1 MKKNVFKILLVIL
14 ILVFGIILQ
23 DKSQDYATIV
33 KISNATKE
41 ITEKSENVQVRVTEK
56 YTDGSEKSSETY
68 IKDGVFVTRRIDGK
82 NTPANSFE
90 WSTTNEDVICNSYSE
105 YEFEYDGEVVK
116 GLICTYNHGNGSD
129 TQKVT
134 RMAIGNLLLMYDKDL
149 PVSTGNMNTNIL
161 NMPKIEDI
169 EYGGKNC
176 YALKTEYRTWYVDK
190 ETLRTIAIDCKVFED
205 DSPYFYSFEYDIETP
220 EGIYDEPKIS
230 NSYYDK
236 VEFYEALSLEMS
248 DKRYKNINN
257 KKEKSISGTE
267 LKPGEELIEVVELK
281 DEEILNFLGLTDNEF
296 GLKGFNINSLKM
308 YNKFREK
315 YSGLRELTEEDFEE
329 YYVAIAYQEGAKLKH
344 LQNVSSTRNNAINYI
359 FDTEK
364 SNKDS
369 LVLIV
374 TPLTDDSSKSNFVK
388 NSEKLNI
395 TEDDAIKTVSENV
408 KELNSELVL
417 DTNDYV
423 NVESSQIVRL
433 DNETFA
439 GLDVIKTPVKGKTP
453 MCWRLTVVD
462 GESKRLDAYVDIM
475 TGELIGS
482 ANRK

>member
-1 MKKNVFKILLVIL
+1 MKKNIFRIVLVLIIL
-14 ILVFGIILQ
+14 ILGIVLQ
-23 DKSQDYATIV
+23 EKAQDYTTII

-41 ITEKSENVQVRVTEK
+41 IISNNQNVQIRVTEK
-56 YTDGSEKSSETY
+56 YTNGSEKIAETY

-82 NTPANSFE
+82 NEPANSIQ
-90 WSTTNEDVICNSYSE
+90 WATNKDDVICNSYSE

-116 GLICTYNHGNGSD
+116 GLTCTYNHGNGSE
-129 TQKVT
+129 TQKIT
-134 RMAIGNLLLMYDKDL
+134 RMAMGNLLLMYDRQ
-149 PVSTGNMNTNIL
+149 TMGTNIL

-169 EYGGKNC
+169 EYDGKAC
-176 YALKTEYRTWYVDK
+176 YALKTEYRTWYIEK
-190 ETLRTIAIDCKVFED
+190 ESLKTLAIDCKVFED
-205 DSPYFYSFEYDIETP
+205 DSPYFYAFEYDIEAP
-220 EGIYDEPKIS
+220 EGIYDEPKVS
-230 NSYYDK
+230 NTYYDE
-236 VEFYEALSLEMS
+236 VLFYEVLSNDMS

-257 KKEKSISGTE
+257 KKEKAISGTN

-281 DEEILNFLGLTDNEF
+281 DKEELNFLGLTENEF
-296 GLKGFNINSLKM
+296 GLKGFNIDTLKT

-329 YYVAIAYQEGAKLKH
+329 YYVAIAYKEGTKLKH
-344 LQNVSSTRNNAINYI
+344 IQSVASTKNNKVNYI

-364 SNKDS
+364 SGKES

-374 TPLTDDSSKSNFVK
+374 TPLTDNSSSSIFVK
-388 NSEKLNI
+388 NKEKLNI
-395 TEDDAIKTVSENV
+395 SEDDAIKTVSENI

-417 DTNDYV
+417 DSTNYV
-423 NVESSQIVRL
+423 NVESSQIEIL

-462 GESKRLDAYVDIM
+462 GENKRLNAYVDVM
-475 TGELIGS
+475 TGNLIGS
-482 ANRK
+482 KNK